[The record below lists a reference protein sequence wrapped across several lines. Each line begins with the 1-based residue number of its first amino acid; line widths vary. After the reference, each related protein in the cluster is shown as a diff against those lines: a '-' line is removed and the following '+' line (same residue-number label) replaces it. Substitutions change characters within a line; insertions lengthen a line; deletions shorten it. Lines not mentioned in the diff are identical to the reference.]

1 MLYVIQNEHLTVRID
16 EKGATLWSVQDKEG
30 TEYLWQGNPEYW
42 KDRAPNLFPY
52 IARMTKGQYCLN
64 GKTYHMDIH
73 GFAKDSI
80 FKVEQISESQ
90 IVFSM
95 EQTNETY
102 GQYPYKFCFSIIYKL
117 EGSTI
122 NITYYVR
129 NDDEKMMYFGVGG
142 HPGFNVPFE
151 AGTQFEDYYL
161 EFNEN
166 RELKRVGFSEDC
178 FVTGELLEFPLESG
192 TVLHLAHSLFDN
204 DAIVLTDMAP
214 SVTLKSKNSNKTISV
229 KYPSMKYLGIWHMP
243 ETDAPYVCIEPWS
256 SLPSREGVIENLETQ
271 PDLISL
277 EAGCE
282 YENNWFI
289 EFHK

>member
-1 MLYVIQNEHLTVRID
+1 MLYVIQNEYLTVQID

-52 IARMTKGQYCLN
+52 IARMTEGQYCLN
-64 GKTYHMDIH
+64 EKNYHMDIH
-73 GFAKDSI
+73 GFAKDTI
-80 FKVEQISESQ
+80 FKVVQISESQ

-95 EQTNETY
+95 VQTNETY
-102 GQYPYKFCFSIIYKL
+102 GQYPYKFCFSVIYKL
-117 EGSTI
+117 EGSKI

-129 NDDEKMMYFGVGG
+129 NDDDKTMYFGVGG

-151 AGTQFEDYYL
+151 DGTQFEDYYL
-161 EFNEN
+161 EFNET

-178 FVTGELLEFPLESG
+178 LVTGELLEFPIKRG
-192 TVLHLAHSLFDN
+192 TVLHLAHSLFDD

-214 SVTLKSKNSNKTISV
+214 SVTLKSKKSNKAISV

-243 ETDAPYVCIEPWS
+243 KTDAPYVCIEPWS
-256 SLPSREGVIENLETQ
+256 SLPSRKGVIENLETQ